1 MVAKY
6 MFRGE
11 LLPLIVIGS
20 VMMCGTAQGSLV
32 FEGSVASGGA
42 GIGASNVVLTIQNTT
57 TERGCVAWNGT
68 VDIVGATAC
77 PAGFVSSGTT
87 YDEKVGNSQVQT
99 QTVTTLGIT
108 DPAYLHVIFNPVEPS
123 GDAIQLENLVLT
135 IYSPTGTALISTS
148 NFSAPVFLA
157 ASDVGQGSLGF
168 GFVLTP
174 SDVLSLS
181 PYLTCPTCGSNRIGL
196 AAWATNSQGGNET
209 FSVIQLTP
217 EPVTWLTFMGGLATI
232 GLIRR
237 SRRATA
243 GTK

>member
-1 MVAKY
+1 MT
-6 MFRGE
+6 
-11 LLPLIVIGS
+11 
-20 VMMCGTAQGSLV
+20 CGTAHAGLI
-32 FEGSVASGGA
+32 FEGPVVSGGA

-68 VDIVGATAC
+68 VDVVGSAAC

-99 QTVTTLGIT
+99 QTISTLGIT
-108 DPAYLHVIFNPVEPS
+108 DPNYLHVVFNPVEPS

-135 IYSPTGTALISTS
+135 VYSSTGAALISTD
-148 NFSAPVFLA
+148 NFSSPVFLA
-157 ASDVGQGSLGF
+157 SSDVGQGSLGF
-168 GFVLTP
+168 GFVLSA

-217 EPVTWLTFMGGLATI
+217 EPGTWLTFMGGLVTI
-232 GLIRR
+232 GFIRR
-237 SRRATA
+237 SRRAAA
-243 GTK
+243 GKK